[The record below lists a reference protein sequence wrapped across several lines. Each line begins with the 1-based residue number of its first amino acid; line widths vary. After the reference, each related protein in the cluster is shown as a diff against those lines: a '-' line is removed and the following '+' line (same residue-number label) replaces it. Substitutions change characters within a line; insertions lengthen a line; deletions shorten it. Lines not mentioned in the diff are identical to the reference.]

1 MKTEDLPAEMQ
12 KMNTAERKAFIDKKA
27 KERNELQ
34 AKIQKLTSDRDQYV
48 AQPTKEAASTDTLD
62 TAVISAVREQGAK
75 RNLVF
80 K

>member
-1 MKTEDLPAEMQ
+1 MQ
-12 KMNTAERKAFIDKKA
+12 KMDAAERKTFIDKKA

-48 AQPTKEAASTDTLD
+48 AQRTKEAGGADTLD

-75 RNLVF
+75 QNLVF

>member
-1 MKTEDLPAEMQ
+1 MWRNA
-12 KMNTAERKAFIDKKA
+12 RKKQ
-27 KERNELQ
+27 R
-34 AKIQKLTSDRDQYV
+34 
-48 AQPTKEAASTDTLD
+48 PPDTLD